1 MEEAARFRGFH
12 SRVGRQK
19 SDGVSRSLGDPHFKR
34 KTRNSSF
41 KPQSK
46 GTDQDKTAGKMEMM
60 AYNPVRKT
68 LP

>member
-19 SDGVSRSLGDPHFKR
+19 RDGVLRSLGDPFVKR

-41 KPQSK
+41 KPQSN
-46 GTDQDKTAGKMEMM
+46 GTA
-60 AYNPVRKT
+60 
-68 LP
+68 